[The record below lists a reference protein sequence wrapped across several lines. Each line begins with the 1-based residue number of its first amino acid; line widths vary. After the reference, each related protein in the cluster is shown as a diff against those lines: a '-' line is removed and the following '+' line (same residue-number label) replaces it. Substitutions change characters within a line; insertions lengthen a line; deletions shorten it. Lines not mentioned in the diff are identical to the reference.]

1 MSADLLSYLVTP
13 DAMRG
18 ALSDTVVGAARDLM
32 AVRAIAKKADEGN
45 PGALAFVRQAQEQL
59 AQAKVR
65 RERANRLR
73 AGSAKASMMGY
84 HQLARMGAEAAMEE
98 QNEAEATEANVI
110 AAINAS
116 HSSDQLGYYSPEEER
131 LLKRKSFEESLTA
144 GQREDVMSKLL
155 GRMYDSSFGFY
166 SPEEERLLKRKSF
179 EESLTASGVEDVMSK
194 LTGKLYETTGTM
206 MAPDA
211 MGAETADFVS
221 FLHAATEAYGADLD
235 SVFGEDA
242 VSDVAAAFGASAA
255 RIKKR
260 IAKLKQKLAAVE
272 EKLDSAGGLRAKML
286 ARKKRRIQARLK
298 KLMAQTRKT
307 VKAKKSAENAE
318 DDTAEVESREEE
330 SVEKAA
336 ESDSDDATEG
346 DFGAILGKKARIQR
360 IKKRIAKLQA
370 ALENTDNEKK
380 SAKLEKRIAKLKAK
394 LRGLGAGD
402 EDEDTS
408 TSSTSEDGQIVK
420 AATPPSAFDEKGYLD
435 SYKGDTRQRR
445 EMVGFFER
453 RAAAY
458 GLDAAPSS
466 MLEDDAFAGF
476 FSAIGE
482 FFRNI
487 FTVGKRDT
495 GRIRSASREAR
506 AARKAKAAEVGLPTM
521 KKEALEIRMKRL
533 KYMFSKA
540 DTPAQR
546 AELQSKMD
554 ALRPKLRAARA
565 DVRAAGKA
573 AFEKSF
579 EASRPGESMRVVTV
593 NDGKVPADY
602 PIQGVPLLLMGSK
615 GEQVKAVQT
624 FLNQIEGA
632 NLPVTGNFAKMT
644 DAAVRKFQSKNAL
657 KVDGKVGTSTAA
669 VMYKIDGGNVKFGGS
684 SDLESLEAE
693 VDALLGG
700 F

>member
-18 ALSDTVVGAARDLM
+18 AMNDTVVGAARDLM

-73 AGSAKASMMGY
+73 AGAAKASMMGY

-110 AAINAS
+110 AAVNAS

-131 LLKRKSFEESLTA
+131 LLKRKSFEESLTSS
-144 GQREDVMSKLL
+144 QREDIMSKLL

-166 SPEEERLLKRKSF
+166 SPEEQRLLQRKSF

-194 LTGKLYETTGTM
+194 LTGKLYEATGTM

-242 VSDVAAAFGASAA
+242 VADVAAAFGASAA
-255 RIKKR
+255 KLKKR

-272 EKLDSAGGLRAKML
+272 EKLDSAGGLRAKLL
-286 ARKKRRIQARLK
+286 ARKKKRIEARLK
-298 KLMAQTRKT
+298 KLIAQTRKS
-307 VKAKKSAENAE
+307 VKGKKSADEAE
-318 DDTAEVESREEE
+318 DAAAEVESNEE
-330 SVEKAA
+330 SKVEDAA
-336 ESDSDDATEG
+336 ESDDDATEG
-346 DFGAILGKKARIQR
+346 EFGAIFGKKARIQR

-370 ALENTDNEKK
+370 ALENTDNDKK

-402 EDEDTS
+402 EDEDGS
-408 TSSTSEDGQIVK
+408 TSSEDGQVVK
-420 AATPPSAFDEKGYLD
+420 AATLPGAFDEKGYLD

-445 EMVGFFER
+445 QMVNFFER

-458 GLDAAPSS
+458 GLDATPSS

-487 FTVGKRDT
+487 FTVGKRDS
-495 GRIRSASREAR
+495 GRITSASREAR
-506 AARKAKAAEVGLPTM
+506 AARKAKAAEVGLPSL

-533 KYMFSKA
+533 KFLFSKA
-540 DTPAQR
+540 DTPEQR
-546 AELQSKMD
+546 AELQAKMD
-554 ALRPKLRAARA
+554 ALRPKLRAARS

-579 EASRPGESMRVVTV
+579 DASRPGEAVRVVD
-593 NDGKVPADY
+593 DGKVPADY
-602 PIQGVPLLLMGSK
+602 PIQGTPLLLMGSK
-615 GEQVKAVQT
+615 GDGVKALQK
-624 FLNQIEGA
+624 FLNEIEGA

-644 DAAVRKFQSKNAL
+644 DAAVRKFQAKNAL

-669 VMYKIDGGNVKFGGS
+669 VMYRLDGGRVKFGS
-684 SDLESLEAE
+684 QSDLASIDLEL
-693 VDALLGG
+693 DALLGG
-700 F
+700 I